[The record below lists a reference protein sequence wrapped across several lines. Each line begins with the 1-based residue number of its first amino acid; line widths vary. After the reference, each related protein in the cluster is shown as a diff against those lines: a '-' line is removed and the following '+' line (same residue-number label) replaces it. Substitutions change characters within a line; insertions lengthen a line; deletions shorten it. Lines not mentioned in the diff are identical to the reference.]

1 MSEHKF
7 QFDEAMKELE
17 AITTWFESADVN
29 LDQGLVK
36 FERGMELAAQ
46 LKEHLASVENR
57 VEKIKAK
64 FTAPAKAATAP
75 ITEDVPFEDEPTGLF
90 E

>member
-17 AITTWFESADVN
+17 AITAWFESTDVN

-64 FTAPAKAATAP
+64 FTAPVKAAAP
-75 ITEDVPFEDEPTGLF
+75 TIEDIPFEDEPTGLF